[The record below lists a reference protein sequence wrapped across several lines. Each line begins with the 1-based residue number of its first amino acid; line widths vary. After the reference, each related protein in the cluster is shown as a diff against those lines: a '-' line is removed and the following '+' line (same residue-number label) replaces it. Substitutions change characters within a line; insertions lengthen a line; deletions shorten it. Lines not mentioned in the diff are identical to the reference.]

1 LKPARCRSETPLG
14 CKQYPGAIRGK
25 NAGGGECP
33 NTGQDVHSGSASVPR
48 NGAADANFEASNN
61 FLTVVKIVNDTP
73 TTDRRFGEPVPP
85 LGA

>member
-1 LKPARCRSETPLG
+1 MKLLRDG
-14 CKQYPGAIRGK
+14 KQYPGAIRRK

-33 NTGQDVHSGSASVPR
+33 NTGQNVHAGSASVPR
-48 NGAADANFEASNN
+48 NGATDANFEASNN
-61 FLTVVKIVNDTP
+61 FLTFVKIVDDTP